1 MRLKSGKKKKKKE
14 PTPEEKEIIR
24 EINDKK
30 DILWSILLLYLY
42 LIPLTAKFLID
53 RHALNI
59 WTEIPLGI
67 IFAAFLIKGPHLI
80 YSSAHVRDYFAAFN
94 GKAAASSNP
103 AERGRGAFIY
113 NAVYFVT
120 LAIAGYFLSLYIS
133 GFLFRKNRVVF
144 TALLVIFDVSAL
156 YISKRLTDRKYK
168 VKRGSD
174 KNV

>member
-1 MRLKSGKKKKKKE
+1 MRLKKKKKKE

-30 DILWSILLLYLY
+30 DIFWFIMLLYLY

-80 YSSAHVRDYFAAFN
+80 YSSAHVKDYFAAFN
-94 GKAAASSNP
+94 GKAAASTNP

-113 NAVYFVT
+113 NVVYFVA
-120 LAIAGYFLSLYIS
+120 LAIIGYFLSLYIT
-133 GFLFRKNRVVF
+133 GFVFHKNRTVF
-144 TALLVIFDVSAL
+144 TVMLITFDAAAL
-156 YISKRLTDRKYK
+156 YISRWLTDRKYK
-168 VKRGSD
+168 TKKRGRED
-174 KNV
+174 V